1 MKPSRQPVREYSM
14 PKHVNELTVTGRR
27 VFVRTDYN
35 VPLSEDGQVRDD
47 FRIQS
52 SLPTIEYLLD
62 QGASVIL
69 ASHLGRPKGERVEGM
84 SLAPVAQ
91 RLADLLDHDVKFVT
105 DCIGDEVNQTAAELQ
120 PGEVLLLENLR
131 YHKAE
136 TDNDAEF
143 SAALAGLADVYVN
156 DAFGT
161 AHRAH
166 ASNVGIAEHFEEKG
180 AGFLLMKEIEF
191 LVNNIENPQRPFTVI
206 MGGSKISGKIDLL
219 KRLADKAD
227 NILIGGGMAFTFL
240 AAPPLNNDVGDSL
253 VEEDRIGFASEVMN
267 LCADKGVN
275 LVLPSDCIAASEIS
289 DEAETRILPVR
300 SLEDGLMGLDIGP
313 ATIRAFQSI
322 LRESKTVLWNGPM
335 GVFESIPF
343 EEGTRVIAEDLVE
356 LTAADVVTIVG
367 GGDSAAALKK
377 FGLDGQVS
385 HTSTGGGASLE
396 LLSGVALPAFEALRG
411 DK

>member
-1 MKPSRQPVREYSM
+1 M
-14 PKHVNELTVTGRR
+14 PKHVKDLAVEGRR

-35 VPLSEDGQVRDD
+35 VPLTEDGEVRDD

-52 SLPTIEYLLD
+52 SLPTIEYLIEA
-62 QGASVIL
+62 GASIIL
-69 ASHLGRPKGERVEGM
+69 ASHLGRPKGERVASM
-84 SLAPVAQ
+84 SLGPVAQ
-91 RLADLLDHDVKFVT
+91 RLADLLGRDVKFAD
-105 DCIGDEVNQTAAELQ
+105 DCIGDEVLETAKALQ
-120 PGEVLLLENLR
+120 PGEILLLENLR

-136 TDNDAEF
+136 TDNDPEF
-143 SAALAGLADVYVN
+143 SAQLAALAEVYVN

-166 ASNVGIAEHFEEKG
+166 ASNVGIAAHFEEKG

-191 LVNNIENPQRPFTVI
+191 LVNAIETPERPFTVV

-219 KRLADKAD
+219 KRLAEKAD
-227 NILIGGGMAFTFL
+227 NILVGGGMAFTFL
-240 AAPPLNNDVGDSL
+240 AAPPLNNDVGNSL

-275 LVLPSDCIAASEIS
+275 FVLPSDCVAASEIS
-289 DEAETRILPVR
+289 DDAQTRVLPIR
-300 SLEDGLMGLDIGP
+300 SLEEGLMGLDIGP
-313 ATIRAFQSI
+313 ATTTAFQTVLDDS
-322 LRESKTVLWNGPM
+322 RSVLWNGPM
-335 GVFESIPF
+335 GVFESKPF
-343 EEGTRVIAEDLVE
+343 QDGTRIIAEELVRR
-356 LTAADVVTIVG
+356 TAEGCTTIVG

-377 FGLDGQVS
+377 FGMDGEVS

-396 LLSGVALPAFEALRG
+396 LLSGVDLPAFEALKG